1 MWMIY
6 VWHSSGSD
14 MAWSIGSD
22 KSNSKHNE
30 KCDIR
35 MENCILLVMILE
47 MDKGSDGNWEVCDA
61 NITVLWLSQAQ
72 STMQLLQHQVFAHFL
87 YCYDSQS
94 QIPITINWSMIS
106 SLLLS

>member
-1 MWMIY
+1 MTWLYEYNSISL
-6 VWHSSGSD
+6 SSAVDNSSD

-61 NITVLWLSQAQ
+61 NITG
-72 STMQLLQHQVFAHFL
+72 
-87 YCYDSQS
+87 
-94 QIPITINWSMIS
+94 TINYAAVAAPSVRS
-106 SLLLS
+106 FSVLL